1 MRQGTHRMEEIM
13 EKIDSVLYKL
23 WKGVLTLFLS
33 VLGIAGWLLKALLT
47 VLTLSCIA
55 GICAGIFLYIK
66 IKPELD
72 HCREVAYDTL
82 ASMEHSD
89 FSMLPDTIV
98 YDKDQ
103 NQIGL
108 INAGHYEYVDIND
121 ISINLQNAYIAQ
133 EDRRFKT
140 HTGVDWIAT
149 TRAALALIKHNG
161 NITQGGSTIT
171 QQVIKNTY
179 LSQEQTF
186 TRKIVEI
193 LLAPEVEKKFSK
205 ADIMEF
211 YCNTNFY
218 GHQCNGVQAASRYYF
233 GKKAS
238 ELDIHEA
245 AVLVGISNSPSAYDP
260 VRHPEASLKKRNDV
274 LKSMQEVGYLT
285 QAEYD
290 TYSQI
295 PLSIVQETM
304 EGTDES
310 YQTSYAIHCAALE
323 LMKLDGFQFQYLFAD
338 KNDFDSYMNRYE
350 DAYGTKTDLI
360 RAGGFQIYTSLDNE
374 LQNQLQESID
384 LGLSSFTE
392 LQENGKYA
400 LQGAGAIV
408 DNRTNFVVAIVGG
421 RGTEDQF
428 NRAYLSAR
436 QPGSCIKPLIDYA
449 PAFDT
454 SDHRRQSTPHL

>member
-149 TRAALALIKHNG
+149 TRAA
-161 NITQGGSTIT
+161 
-171 QQVIKNTY
+171 
-179 LSQEQTF
+179 
-186 TRKIVEI
+186 
-193 LLAPEVEKKFSK
+193 
-205 ADIMEF
+205 
-211 YCNTNFY
+211 
-218 GHQCNGVQAASRYYF
+218 
-233 GKKAS
+233 
-238 ELDIHEA
+238 
-245 AVLVGISNSPSAYDP
+245 
-260 VRHPEASLKKRNDV
+260 
-274 LKSMQEVGYLT
+274 
-285 QAEYD
+285 
-290 TYSQI
+290 
-295 PLSIVQETM
+295 
-304 EGTDES
+304 
-310 YQTSYAIHCAALE
+310 
-323 LMKLDGFQFQYLFAD
+323 
-338 KNDFDSYMNRYE
+338 
-350 DAYGTKTDLI
+350 
-360 RAGGFQIYTSLDNE
+360 
-374 LQNQLQESID
+374 
-384 LGLSSFTE
+384 
-392 LQENGKYA
+392 
-400 LQGAGAIV
+400 
-408 DNRTNFVVAIVGG
+408 
-421 RGTEDQF
+421 
-428 NRAYLSAR
+428 
-436 QPGSCIKPLIDYA
+436 
-449 PAFDT
+449 
-454 SDHRRQSTPHL
+454 